1 MDITNAQ
8 DYAITLSLDKYNRE
22 RSSILFEGGTT
33 TIEEGEERYIGSFI
47 AKIYRKGK
55 FRFDCQIEI
64 WGNGQRVY
72 SVDMRKIS

>member
-1 MDITNAQ
+1 MVITNAQ
-8 DYAITLSLDKYNRE
+8 DKAITLSLDRYDRG

-33 TIEEGEERYIGSFI
+33 TVENGEDHYIGSFI

-55 FRFDCQIEI
+55 YRFDCRFET

-72 SVDMRKIS
+72 TVDRRKL